1 MKFRYLTAGLC
12 GLSLI
17 LAATANAAEVEMSR
31 EAELLC
37 PVFVGRPA
45 ERSVTLSVVNGET
58 PFTGKLCTQE
68 EGADSWTCRP
78 LELGATSQENLK
90 GGTKLVQIDGL
101 KEATRY
107 HFEVRDQEDRPL
119 FNGQG
124 TFVTQ
129 RSGSAPFRFVAMTDA
144 HVNPLNP
151 ERNIVLRTCADVADR
166 LNPDFVFHMGDN
178 IQTVASSH
186 GGPATQEE
194 HPSIFYLYW
203 RQVLGKLQGD
213 AANFVV
219 NGNWEGENGWHPE
232 QNRQWARN
240 ARMLFAPAPGSDTY
254 PQGGSRNEDYYAF
267 EWGNALF
274 VVLNA
279 TGYNSINHEHTLGAG
294 RGDDWTLGRE
304 QLAWLEKTL
313 KESRAPWKFLFIHH
327 AVGGNAGDDVNTRY
341 GRGGGRAAH
350 VGEQAKIHEM
360 MKRYGVQVFFYAHD
374 HVFTDMEV
382 DGIHYICNGS
392 VGAPWKFSTEETG
405 YEFYIP
411 DSGFTVV
418 DVNGDSAT
426 IRYVRPD
433 EKEADGK
440 TLYTLDLKLK

>member
-203 RQVLGKLQGD
+203 RQVLGNYRVTLQI
-213 AANFVV
+213 
-219 NGNWEGENGWHPE
+219 
-232 QNRQWARN
+232 
-240 ARMLFAPAPGSDTY
+240 LS
-254 PQGGSRNEDYYAF
+254 
-267 EWGNALF
+267 
-274 VVLNA
+274 
-279 TGYNSINHEHTLGAG
+279 
-294 RGDDWTLGRE
+294 
-304 QLAWLEKTL
+304 
-313 KESRAPWKFLFIHH
+313 
-327 AVGGNAGDDVNTRY
+327 
-341 GRGGGRAAH
+341 
-350 VGEQAKIHEM
+350 
-360 MKRYGVQVFFYAHD
+360 
-374 HVFTDMEV
+374 
-382 DGIHYICNGS
+382 
-392 VGAPWKFSTEETG
+392 
-405 YEFYIP
+405 
-411 DSGFTVV
+411 
-418 DVNGDSAT
+418 
-426 IRYVRPD
+426 
-433 EKEADGK
+433 
-440 TLYTLDLKLK
+440 